1 MSEIWMR
8 VFAYIGIATV
18 LVVVGGGLLIGIA
31 VLVGKCRYEE
41 QVREKEEEIQVVPTD
56 KGVNDGADE
65 IKR

>member
-18 LVVVGGGLLIGIA
+18 LVVVGGALLTGIA

-41 QVREKEEEIQVVPTD
+41 QVRERDEENQAKPTD
-56 KGVNDGADE
+56 KGVNDAQG
-65 IKR
+65 